1 MLLQAA
7 GFAVLAALSPTALL
21 ITAIYLGSARPRTT
35 ALCYL
40 AGALLV
46 STVMGI
52 AVLLL
57 LRYGSFQLPGH
68 RTPRYGLRLGLG
80 LLILAAIAVVAR
92 RKPRLLGLSGQPRNP
107 GLPTQPPNIGLPAE
121 PPRPGQPGPPPNPG
135 LSGPPPK
142 PGQPGQGKGIVSRLV
157 SSPAPVSA
165 FVAGVLV
172 FMPAL
177 TFIAAIQVIATARAD
192 IPLSTLGMLIVIVI
206 NVAFVWLPFL
216 AYLAAPDL
224 TTRTLTTFNAWLRAH
239 GRILLIL
246 ALLVASAVLT
256 VDGLL
261 GLIRRT

>member
-40 AGALLV
+40 AGAVLI
-46 STVMGI
+46 STVIGI

-57 LRYGSFQLPGH
+57 LRYGHFQLPGH

-92 RKPRLLGLSGQPRNP
+92 RKPRLLGLSGQARSPGQPGRPRNP
-107 GLPTQPPNIGLPAE
+107 G
-121 PPRPGQPGPPPNPG
+121 RPGQPHDPG
-135 LSGPPPK
+135 H
-142 PGQPGQGKGIVSRLV
+142 PGQPGGGQGIVSRLV
-157 SSPAPVSA
+157 SSPAPMTA

-177 TFIAAIQVIATARAD
+177 TFIAAIQVIATARAGF
-192 IPLSTLGMLIVIVI
+192 PLSTLGLLIVIVI

-216 AYLAAPDL
+216 AYLAAPGL
-224 TTRTLTTFNAWLRAH
+224 TTRTLTSFNAWLRAH
-239 GRILLIL
+239 GRILLVL
-246 ALLVASAVLT
+246 ALLVAGAVLT
-256 VDGLL
+256 LDGLL
-261 GLIRRT
+261 GLIGRT

>member
-21 ITAIYLGSARPRTT
+21 ISAVYLGSARPRTT

-40 AGALLV
+40 AGAVLI

-57 LRYGSFQLPGH
+57 LRYGDFQLPGH

-80 LLILAAIAVVAR
+80 LVILAAIAVVAR
-92 RKPRLLGLSGQPRNP
+92 RKPRLLAVPGQPGNP
-107 GLPTQPPNIGLPAE
+107 GG
-121 PPRPGQPGPPPNPG
+121 PGQPGPG
-135 LSGPPPK
+135 R
-142 PGQPGQGKGIVSRLV
+142 QPDQGKGIVSRLV
-157 SSPAPVSA
+157 SSPSPRTAV
-165 FVAGVLV
+165 VVGLLV
-172 FMPAL
+172 FGPGV
-177 TFIAAIQVIATARAD
+177 TFIAAIQVIATARAGV
-192 IPLSTLGMLIVIVI
+192 PLSALGLVIVIVI

-224 TTRTLTTFNAWLRAH
+224 TTRKLTAFNAWLRAH

-246 ALLVASAVLT
+246 ALLVAGAALT
-256 VDGLL
+256 VNGLL
-261 GLIRRT
+261 GLIRSA

>member
-7 GFAVLAALSPTALL
+7 GFAVLAGLSPTALL

-40 AGALLV
+40 AGAVLI
-46 STVMGI
+46 STVMGV

-57 LRYGSFQLPGH
+57 LRYGNFQLPGH

-80 LLILAAIAVVAR
+80 LLILAAIAIVAR
-92 RKPRLLGLSGQPRNP
+92 RKPRLLGLPGQPRD
-107 GLPTQPPNIGLPAE
+107 
-121 PPRPGQPGPPPNPG
+121 PGPPGQLPD
-135 LSGPPPK
+135 

-157 SSPAPVSA
+157 SSPAPVTA

-177 TFIAAIQVIATARAD
+177 TFIAAIQVIATARAGF
-192 IPLSTLGMLIVIVI
+192 PLSTLGLLIVIVI

-216 AYLAAPDL
+216 AYLAAPGL
-224 TTRTLTTFNAWLRAH
+224 TTRKLTAFNAWLRAH
-239 GRILLIL
+239 GRILLVL
-246 ALLVASAVLT
+246 ALLVAGAVLT
-256 VDGLL
+256 ANGLL

>member
-21 ITAIYLGSARPRTT
+21 ISAIYLGSARPRTT

-40 AGALLV
+40 AGAVLI
-46 STVMGI
+46 STVMAV

-57 LRYGSFQLPGH
+57 LRYGQFQLPGH

-80 LLILAAIAVVAR
+80 LLILATIAVAAR
-92 RKPRLLGLSGQPRNP
+92 RKPRLLGLSG
-107 GLPTQPPNIGLPAE
+107 
-121 PPRPGQPGPPPNPG
+121 PPNPG
-135 LSGPPPK
+135 RSGP

-157 SSPAPVSA
+157 ASPAPVTA

-177 TFIAAIQVIATARAD
+177 TFIAAIQVIATARAGF
-192 IPLSTLGMLIVIVI
+192 PLSTLGLLIVVVI
-206 NVAFVWLPFL
+206 SVAFVWLPLL

-224 TTRTLTTFNAWLRAH
+224 TTRKLTAFNAWLRAH
-239 GRILLIL
+239 GRILLML
-246 ALLVASAVLT
+246 ALLVAGAVLA

>member
-1 MLLQAA
+1 
-7 GFAVLAALSPTALL
+7 VL
-21 ITAIYLGSARPRTT
+21 I
-35 ALCYL
+35 
-40 AGALLV
+40 

-57 LRYGSFQLPGH
+57 LRYGNFQLPGH

-107 GLPTQPPNIGLPAE
+107 GQPGRPRNPGQPSQSRNPGPPGQPPDPGH
-121 PPRPGQPGPPPNPG
+121 PGQPGP
-135 LSGPPPK
+135 
-142 PGQPGQGKGIVSRLV
+142 GKGIVSRLV
-157 SSPAPVSA
+157 ASPAPTTA

-177 TFIAAIQVIATARAD
+177 TFIAAIQVIATARAGV
-192 IPLSTLGMLIVIVI
+192 PLSALGLVIVIVI

-216 AYLAAPDL
+216 TYLAAPDL
-224 TTRTLTTFNAWLRAH
+224 TTRKLAAFNAWLRAR
-239 GRILLIL
+239 GRILLML
-246 ALLVASAVLT
+246 ALLVAGAVLT

-261 GLIRRT
+261 GLIGRT

>member
-1 MLLQAA
+1 MLAQAA

-40 AGALLV
+40 AGAVLI

-57 LRYGSFQLPGH
+57 LRYGHFQYPGH

-80 LLILAAIAVVAR
+80 LLSLAAAVVVAR
-92 RKPRLLGLSGQPRNP
+92 RRPRLPDHPGRSGQP
-107 GLPTQPPNIGLPAE
+107 GG
-121 PPRPGQPGPPPNPG
+121 PGQPG
-135 LSGPPPK
+135 S
-142 PGQPGQGKGIVSRLV
+142 GKGIVSRLV
-157 SSPAPVSA
+157 ASPAPMTA
-165 FVAGVLV
+165 FAAGVLI
-172 FMPAL
+172 FMPAV
-177 TFIAAIQVIATARAD
+177 TFIAAIQVIATARAGV
-192 IPLSTLGMLIVIVI
+192 PLSTLGLLMVIVI

-224 TTRTLTTFNAWLRAH
+224 TTRTLTAFNAWLRGH

-246 ALLVASAVLT
+246 ALLVAGAVLT

>member
-21 ITAIYLGSARPRTT
+21 ISAIYLGSARPRTT

-40 AGALLV
+40 AGALLI
-46 STVMGI
+46 STVMGV

-57 LRYGSFQLPGH
+57 LRYGNLQLPGH

-92 RKPRLLGLSGQPRNP
+92 RRPGLLGLPGQPRN
-107 GLPTQPPNIGLPAE
+107 
-121 PPRPGQPGPPPNPG
+121 
-135 LSGPPPK
+135 
-142 PGQPGQGKGIVSRLV
+142 PGQPGQGKGVVSRLV
-157 SSPAPVSA
+157 SSPAPVTA
-165 FVAGVLV
+165 FVTGALV

-177 TFIAAIQVIATARAD
+177 TFIAAIQVIATARAGF
-192 IPLSTLGMLIVIVI
+192 PLSTLGLLMVVVI

-224 TTRTLTTFNAWLRAH
+224 TTRKLAAFNAWLRAR
-239 GRILLIL
+239 GRILLML
-246 ALLVASAVLT
+246 ALLIAGAVLT
-256 VDGLL
+256 LNGLL
-261 GLIRRT
+261 GLIRPA

>member
-21 ITAIYLGSARPRTT
+21 ISAIYLGSARPRTT

-40 AGALLV
+40 AGAVLI

-52 AVLLL
+52 AVLLI
-57 LRYGSFQLPGH
+57 LRYGHFQLPGH

-92 RKPRLLGLSGQPRNP
+92 RRPRLLGLPGQPRS
-107 GLPTQPPNIGLPAE
+107 
-121 PPRPGQPGPPPNPG
+121 PGQPGQLPNPG
-135 LSGPPPK
+135 H
-142 PGQPGQGKGIVSRLV
+142 PGQPGQGRGIVSRLV
-157 SSPAPVSA
+157 SSPAPMTA

-177 TFIAAIQVIATARAD
+177 TFLAAIQVIATARAGV
-192 IPLSTLGMLIVIVI
+192 PLSALGLVIVIVI

-224 TTRTLTTFNAWLRAH
+224 TTRKLSAFNAWLRAR
-239 GRILLIL
+239 GRILLML
-246 ALLVASAVLT
+246 ALLVAGAVLI

-261 GLIRRT
+261 GLIGRT

>member
-40 AGALLV
+40 AGAV
-46 STVMGI
+46 VISTVMGI

-57 LRYGSFQLPGH
+57 LRYGHFQLPGH

-92 RKPRLLGLSGQPRNP
+92 RKPRLLGLSGQARSP
-107 GLPTQPPNIGLPAE
+107 G
-121 PPRPGQPGPPPNPG
+121 RPGQLPNPG
-135 LSGPPPK
+135 HA
-142 PGQPGQGKGIVSRLV
+142 GQPGGGKGIVSRLV
-157 SSPAPVSA
+157 SSPAPTTA

-177 TFIAAIQVIATARAD
+177 TFIAAIQVIATARAGV
-192 IPLSTLGMLIVIVI
+192 PLSALGLAIVIVI

-216 AYLAAPDL
+216 AYLAAPGL
-224 TTRTLTTFNAWLRAH
+224 TTRKLTAFNAWLRAR
-239 GRILLIL
+239 GRILLVL
-246 ALLVASAVLT
+246 ALLVAGAVLT

-261 GLIRRT
+261 GLISRT

>member
-40 AGALLV
+40 AGAVLI

-57 LRYGSFQLPGH
+57 LRYGHFQLAGH

-92 RKPRLLGLSGQPRNP
+92 RKPRLLGPPGQPRSPGQPGRPRNP
-107 GLPTQPPNIGLPAE
+107 GPLGQPPDPSH
-121 PPRPGQPGPPPNPG
+121 PGQQGG
-135 LSGPPPK
+135 
-142 PGQPGQGKGIVSRLV
+142 GKGIVSRLV
-157 SSPAPVSA
+157 SSPAPMTA

-177 TFIAAIQVIATARAD
+177 TFIAAIQVIATARAGV
-192 IPLSTLGMLIVIVI
+192 PLSALGLVIVIVI

-216 AYLAAPDL
+216 AYLAAPGL
-224 TTRTLTTFNAWLRAH
+224 TTRKLTAFNAWLRAR
-239 GRILLIL
+239 GRILLVL
-246 ALLVASAVLT
+246 ALLVAGAVLT

-261 GLIRRT
+261 GLIGRT